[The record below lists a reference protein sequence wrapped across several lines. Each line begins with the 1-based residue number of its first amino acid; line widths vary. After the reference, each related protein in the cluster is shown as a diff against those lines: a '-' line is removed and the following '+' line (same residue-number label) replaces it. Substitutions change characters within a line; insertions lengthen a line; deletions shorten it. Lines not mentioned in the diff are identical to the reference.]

1 VFANASLASM
11 KNETER
17 FLNNPH
23 GVDTLVVPYHLSDF
37 SGPNGVVNSQRVKL
51 LADYIDYLQG
61 RTRTIHYV

>member
-1 VFANASLASM
+1 M